1 MTQIPPDK
9 DSLTERL
16 QRLAAEYRPLMGPHD
31 DYAGKDLRGH
41 SFAGEEVFDFAF
53 RETQL
58 DGASFQGAHIVGC
71 NFIDAHLD
79 AADFSQAHVGKSDF
93 WQSSLTDAT
102 FDRAKLIRV
111 SYSRSQLAS
120 ASFVKTALQSVHF
133 NTALVDGS
141 SFRDASCEL
150 VSFCGASLEEVDF
163 TGARFDDLYMAGV
176 QGLETVRADWILVG
190 DEVYF
195 ERRDGD
201 AAHEYL
207 RQAAQYSTAAAVRW
221 RDAGQPWRYKPELL
235 PQFQALF
242 TTRRMQSP
250 TAPFTGMR
258 LTRTAIE
265 WLVATNLSPMPL
277 DLRGAQID
285 APDLV
290 GLPKDLVVNQ

>member
-1 MTQIPPDK
+1 MAQTPPDPAT
-9 DSLTERL
+9 LAERL
-16 QRLAAEYRPLMGPHD
+16 RKVAAEFRHLTGPHEE
-31 DYAGKDLRGH
+31 YRGQNLRGR
-41 SFAGEEVFDFAF
+41 SFAGEDVFNFAF

-58 DGASFQGAHIVGC
+58 DGASFQGARIGGC

-79 AADFSQAHVGKSDF
+79 AADFSQARIGKSDF
-93 WQSSLTDAT
+93 WRSSLRNAT

-150 VSFCGASLEEVDF
+150 VSFCGASLDEVDF

-190 DEVYF
+190 DAVYF
-195 ERRDGD
+195 ERREGD

-221 RDAGQPWRYKPELL
+221 RDAGQPWRDKPELL
-235 PQFQALF
+235 PQFQDIFAA
-242 TTRRMQSP
+242 RRRQSS

-265 WLVATNLSPMPL
+265 WLVATNPSPMPL
-277 DLRGAQID
+277 DLRGAQIN

-290 GLPKDLVVNQ
+290 RLPKDLVVIQ